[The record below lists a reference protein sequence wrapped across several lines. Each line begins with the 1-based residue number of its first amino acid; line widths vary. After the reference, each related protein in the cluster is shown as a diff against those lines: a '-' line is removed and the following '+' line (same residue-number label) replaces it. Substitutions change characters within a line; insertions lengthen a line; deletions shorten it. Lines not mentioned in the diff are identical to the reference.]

1 MRALSSVLLAL
12 ALAGC
17 AGLPERAA
25 LFGGIDYW
33 RMAPVAEEQ
42 LQAIHVL
49 RIDLRQPGI
58 VLEVTAGDR
67 SAGREFRAQTTSEF
81 LVRGGMSA
89 AVNGGFFSPFKSGS
103 FGGEDYYPRAGDPV
117 DVLGLSMH
125 GGNVDSAPEP
135 DPKIDGTVCI
145 RKPAKV
151 SIERGQGCPPG
162 TDEALAAGPLL
173 LANGTPQGHTLSL
186 TARHPRTAFGLSA
199 DRKTAWMVVV
209 DGRQPLASAGA
220 TLPEMAEIFRR
231 LGAADALNL
240 DGGGSS
246 AMAIS
251 AEGAARLLNSPIHL
265 GVPGLERP
273 SANHLGVRAPL
284 PRRRSWQRHTGLR
297 STARSTTRRPSR
309 RMRSWPALR

>member
-1 MRALSSVLLAL
+1 MDLSLLARITLAL
-12 ALAGC
+12 ALGAC
-17 AGLPERAA
+17 AALPEPAP
-25 LFGGIDYW
+25 LFAGIDYS
-33 RMAPVAEEQ
+33 RLAPVAADQ

-67 SAGREFRAQTTSEF
+67 SAGREFRAQTTSEY
-81 LVRGGMSA
+81 LSRGGMNA
-89 AVNGGFFSPFKSGS
+89 AINGSFFSPFRSGTP
-103 FGGEDYYPRAGDPV
+103 GGDDYYPRSGDPV

-125 GGNVDSAPEP
+125 AGHLDSAPEP

-151 SIERGQGCPPG
+151 TIERGQRCPAG
-162 TDEALAAGPLL
+162 TDEALSAGPLL
-173 LANGTPQGHTLSL
+173 LANGSPQNHTLSL

-199 DRKTAWMVVV
+199 DRATAWMVVV

-231 LGAADALNL
+231 LGAAEALNL

-246 AMAIS
+246 AMVVS
-251 AEGAARLLNSPIHL
+251 EGGGARVLNSPIHA
-265 GVPGLERP
+265 GVPGQERP

-284 PRRRSWQRHTGLR
+284 LR
-297 STARSTTRRPSR
+297 
-309 RMRSWPALR
+309 

>member
-1 MRALSSVLLAL
+1 MKLDAWAPRGFWQYSPSMRALPCVALVL

-17 AGLPERAA
+17 AGLPERAPV
-25 LFGGIDYW
+25 FGGIDYS
-33 RMAPVAEEQ
+33 RMAPVAEDQ

-58 VLEVTAGDR
+58 ALEVTAGDR

-81 LVRGGMSA
+81 LARRGMNA
-89 AVNGGFFSPFKSGS
+89 AINGGFFAPFKGGS
-103 FGGEDYYPRAGDPV
+103 LGGEDYYPRAGDPV
-117 DVLGLSMH
+117 DALGLSMH
-125 GGNVDSAPEP
+125 AGNVDSAPEP
-135 DPKIDGTVCI
+135 DRKIDGTICI

-151 SIERGQGCPPG
+151 SIERGQRCPPG

-173 LANGTPQGHTLSL
+173 LKEGSLQSHTLSL

-199 DRKTAWMVVV
+199 DGNTAWMVVV
-209 DGRQPLASAGA
+209 DGRQPLSSAGA

-246 AMAIS
+246 AMVIA
-251 AEGAARLLNSPIHL
+251 AEGGPRVLNSPIHVGIP
-265 GVPGLERP
+265 GVERP
-273 SANHLGVRAPL
+273 SANHLGVRVP
-284 PRRRSWQRHTGLR
+284 
-297 STARSTTRRPSR
+297 AR
-309 RMRSWPALR
+309 

>member
-1 MRALSSVLLAL
+1 MRALSSLVLAL

-17 AGLPERAA
+17 AGLPGHAP
-25 LFGGIDYW
+25 LFRGIDYS
-33 RMAPVAEEQ
+33 RMAPVAGDE

-58 VLEVTAGDR
+58 ALEVTPGDR

-81 LVRGGMSA
+81 VVRGGMSA
-89 AVNGGFFSPFKSGS
+89 AVNGGFFAPFEAGS
-103 FGGEDYYPRAGDPV
+103 FGGESYYPRAGDPV

-125 GGNVDSAPEP
+125 AGKVDSAPEP
-135 DPKIDGTVCI
+135 DPKIDGTLCI
-145 RKPAKV
+145 RKPATV
-151 SIERGQGCPPG
+151 SIERGQRCPPG

-173 LANGTPQGHTLSL
+173 LANGSPQAHALSL

-209 DGRQPLASAGA
+209 DGRQPLWSAGA
-220 TLPEMAEIFRR
+220 TLPEMGEIFLR

-246 AMAIS
+246 AMVIS
-251 AEGAARLLNSPIHL
+251 EGGTARVVNSPVHVGI
-265 GVPGLERP
+265 PGLERP
-273 SANHLGVRAPL
+273 SANHLGVRAAD
-284 PRRRSWQRHTGLR
+284 R
-297 STARSTTRRPSR
+297 
-309 RMRSWPALR
+309 

>member
-1 MRALSSVLLAL
+1 VLAL
-12 ALAGC
+12 ALGGC
-17 AGLPERAA
+17 ASLPGRAP
-25 LFGGIDYW
+25 LFVGIDYS
-33 RMAPVAEEQ
+33 RMPAVAEDM

-58 VLEVTAGDR
+58 ALEVTAGDR

-89 AVNGGFFSPFKSGS
+89 AVNGGFFSPFKGGS

-125 GGNVDSAPEP
+125 AGKVDSAPEA
-135 DPKIDGTVCI
+135 DPKRINGTVCI
-145 RKPAKV
+145 RKPATV
-151 SIERGQGCPPG
+151 SIVRGQGCPPG
-162 TDEALAAGPLL
+162 TDEAMAAGPLL
-173 LANGTPQGHTLSL
+173 LANGSPQAHTLSL

-209 DGRQPLASAGA
+209 DGRQPLWSAGA
-220 TLPEMAEIFRR
+220 TLPELAEIFRR

-246 AMAIS
+246 AMVIS
-251 AEGAARLLNSPIHL
+251 GDGAARVLNSPVHVGI
-265 GVPGLERP
+265 PGLERP
-273 SANHLGVRAPL
+273 SANHLGVRVPD
-284 PRRRSWQRHTGLR
+284 
-297 STARSTTRRPSR
+297 AR
-309 RMRSWPALR
+309 

>member
-1 MRALSSVLLAL
+1 MRALSHVVLAL
-12 ALAGC
+12 VLAGC
-17 AGLPERAA
+17 AGLPERAP
-25 LFGGIDYW
+25 LFGGIDYS
-33 RMAPVAEEQ
+33 RMAPVAKDQ

-58 VLEVTAGDR
+58 ALEVTAGDR
-67 SAGREFRAQTTSEF
+67 SAGREFRAQTTSKF
-81 LVRGGMSA
+81 LEGSGMSA
-89 AVNGGFFSPFKSGS
+89 AVNGGFFSPFRSGS
-103 FGGEDYYPRAGDPV
+103 FGGEDYYPRAGDAV

-125 GGNVDSAPEP
+125 AGNVDSAPEP

-145 RKPAKV
+145 RRPATV
-151 SIERGQGCPPG
+151 SIERGQACPPG

-173 LANGTPQGHTLSL
+173 LASGSPQAHTLSL

-209 DGRQPLASAGA
+209 DGRQPLTSAGA

-246 AMAIS
+246 AMVIS
-251 AEGAARLLNSPIHL
+251 NDGAARLLNSPIHV
-265 GVPGLERP
+265 GIPGLERP
-273 SANHLGVRAPL
+273 SANHLGVRVPE
-284 PRRRSWQRHTGLR
+284 
-297 STARSTTRRPSR
+297 AR
-309 RMRSWPALR
+309 